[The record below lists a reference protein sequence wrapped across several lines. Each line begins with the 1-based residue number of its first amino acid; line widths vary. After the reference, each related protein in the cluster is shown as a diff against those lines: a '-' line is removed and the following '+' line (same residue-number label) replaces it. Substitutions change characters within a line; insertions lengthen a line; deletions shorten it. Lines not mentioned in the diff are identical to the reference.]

1 MLEKRLLS
9 LLGVALQDQT
19 LLDQLQVESE
29 NMVGER
35 SCLAWLHMDS
45 INSLDLRGPM
55 LRGLGLRLRREHEG
69 YRSCSSKRFGACI
82 SN

>member
-1 MLEKRLLS
+1 MLEKRLPS

-35 SCLAWLHMDS
+35 SCLALSHMDS
-45 INSLDLRGPM
+45 INSLDLHD
-55 LRGLGLRLRREHEG
+55 GL
-69 YRSCSSKRFGACI
+69 AQ
-82 SN
+82 